1 MINHLNENGFFFK
14 KNPSNLRESELMI
27 DSLFHVAP
35 PPGVVIHPVESL
47 GASVEHEGSRLLRRD
62 AQG

>member
-1 MINHLNENGFFFK
+1 
-14 KNPSNLRESELMI
+14 MI